1 MNTRHVTTA
10 TALLLP
16 AALLTSCSLGA
27 QAQPAPTVTVT
38 RDAAPTG
45 TGDPAAAS
53 PSTTATA
60 APAAGLTA
68 PGAELRLGSP
78 ATLPVELSGT
88 TGTYTV
94 SVDAVER
101 GTDAE
106 LADLDLGDAVAGM
119 TPFYVRYTVTGGQ
132 NAAALRGTDITQD
145 ISALLPDGSEATPVI
160 LFQEWDRC
168 AHGDQGVDFAEG
180 STYQTCRIFVA
191 PSSLEITTAQFS
203 AYDTDYD
210 SYDGEPVTW
219 S

>member
-1 MNTRHVTTA
+1 MKLEHALTA

-16 AALLTSCSLGA
+16 AALLTSCGLGA

-38 RDAAPTG
+38 RDAAP
-45 TGDPAAAS
+45 AATAAAATAS
-53 PSTTATA
+53 PSASA
-60 APAAGLTA
+60 VSPAGLTA
-68 PGAELRLGSP
+68 PGTELRLGAP

-94 SVDAVER
+94 TVEAIER

-106 LADLDLGDAVAGM
+106 LADLDLGDQVAGM
-119 TPFYVRYTVTGGQ
+119 SPFYVRYTVTGGQ

-168 AHGDQGVDFAEG
+168 AHGDQGVDFTEG
-180 STYQTCRIFVA
+180 STYQTCNVFVA

-203 AYDTDYD
+203 SYDTDYD
-210 SYDGEPVTW
+210 SYDGKPVTW
-219 S
+219 N